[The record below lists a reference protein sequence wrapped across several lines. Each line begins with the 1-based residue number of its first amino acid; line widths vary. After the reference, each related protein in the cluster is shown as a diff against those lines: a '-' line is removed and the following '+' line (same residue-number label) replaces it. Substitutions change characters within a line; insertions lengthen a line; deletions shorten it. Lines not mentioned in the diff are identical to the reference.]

1 MQKFKIVADS
11 SADLSEFNDFPFSS
25 APLKIITD
33 EKEYRDDKNL
43 NIETMVNELSKYKGR
58 SSTSCP
64 NPEDWL
70 RAFGDAENIFC
81 LPITKTLSGSYNSA
95 NIAKNL
101 YEEMYPERKVYVF
114 DTLTTGP
121 ELKLMIEK
129 IFDLISK
136 GKEFSEIC
144 QETEEYNK
152 KTGLLFILKSMR
164 TLVNNGRISPLAA
177 KAAGLLGIQAIG
189 KASDQG
195 DLQPLDKVRGEEKTL
210 DTVILRM
217 KEMGFKKGKVRI
229 THCLNLNAATLLA
242 EKLKKEF
249 ENSKIEIYKCGAL
262 CSFYAEKGGMIIGFE
277 KF

>member
-164 TLVNNGRISPLAA
+164 NLVNNGRISPLAA